1 MVIFAANFICALI
14 SGKIV
19 IYGVTEMENLEKDK
33 VERKTQFLYEQVWEN
48 WKVFKMGRSLMQ
60 RGSEREIL
68 SSFFRLLIILV
79 SAVMYKENN

>member
-48 WKVFKMGRSLMQ
+48 
-60 RGSEREIL
+60 
-68 SSFFRLLIILV
+68 
-79 SAVMYKENN
+79 